1 MYAVR
6 IMERERRARG
16 WSQSELARRA
26 HMNGGTVNQIESG
39 YIGQPYASQLHKLA
53 AALGW
58 TENPAD
64 LLRESGAE

>member
-1 MYAVR
+1 
-6 IMERERRARG
+6 
-16 WSQSELARRA
+16 
-26 HMNGGTVNQIESG
+26 MNGGTVNQIESG